1 MTDVNIVFGTRPEA
15 IKLAPVIQAL
25 KSKPGISFRVIL
37 TGQHREMTRGILDW
51 FDIVPDDDLDI
62 MEKDQTLAS
71 MTARC
76 VTLVDKYFSANPA
89 KIVIAQGDTTSAFI
103 ASLVGFYHKSKI
115 GHVEAGL
122 RTGNKYSPWPEE
134 MNRLL
139 VTQLADFHFAP
150 TQRNVQSL
158 LKENIK
164 PDAIL
169 ESGNTVIDA
178 LLYSVKKIKA
188 QHRYAPVLHDF
199 YQGDKRAVKVILITG
214 HRRENFGGGF
224 ENICNA
230 IKTLAEKY
238 PEAHFIYPVHL
249 NPNVRKTVFDMLG
262 NSANIHLIEPLEYP
276 EFVSL
281 MERSFMILTDS
292 GGVQEEAPSLKK
304 PVLVFRE
311 NTERPEAVDAGMVK
325 IVGVQTKNIIDS
337 FVSIYESP
345 AEYKSMIQGV
355 NPYGDGTAA
364 KKIVDFLANKV

>member
-25 KSKPGISFRVIL
+25 KSKPEISFRVIL
-37 TGQHREMTRGILDW
+37 TGQHREMTKGILDW
-51 FDIVPDDDLDI
+51 FDIIPDSDLDI

-103 ASLVGFYHKSKI
+103 ASLIGFYHKSKI

-158 LKENIK
+158 LKENIR
-164 PDAIL
+164 PEVIV

-178 LLYSVKKIKA
+178 LLYSIKKIKT
-188 QHRYAPVLHDF
+188 QQRYAPILQEF
-199 YQGDKRAVKVILITG
+199 YQGDKQHARVVLITG

-230 IKTLAEKY
+230 IRALAEKY
-238 PEAHFIYPVHL
+238 PEVHFVYPVHL
-249 NPNVRKTVFDMLG
+249 NPNVRKTVFELLG
-262 NSANIHLIEPLEYP
+262 NYANIHLIEPLEYP

-325 IVGVQTKNIIDS
+325 VVGVQVKHIVDS
-337 FVSIYESP
+337 FISIYENP
-345 AEYKSMIQGV
+345 AEYNSMTRGV

-364 KKIVDFLANKV
+364 KKIVDFLVRQL

>member
-37 TGQHREMTRGILDW
+37 TGQHREMTKGILDW
-51 FDIVPDDDLDI
+51 FDIVPDADLDI
-62 MEKDQTLAS
+62 MEKDQSLAS

-76 VTLVDKYFSANPA
+76 VTLVDKYFAANPS
-89 KIVIAQGDTTSAFI
+89 KIVLAQGDTTSAFI

-150 TQRNVQSL
+150 TQKNVQSL
-158 LKENIK
+158 LKENIN
-164 PDAIL
+164 PDTIL
-169 ESGNTVIDA
+169 QSGNTVIDA
-178 LLYSVKKIKA
+178 LLYSVKKIKI
-188 QHRYAPVLHDF
+188 QHRYAPSLHEF
-199 YQGDKRAVKVILITG
+199 YKGDKQGAKVILITG

-230 IKTLAEKY
+230 IRTLAEKY
-238 PEAHFIYPVHL
+238 PDAHFVYPVHL

-325 IVGVQTKNIIDS
+325 IVGVQVKNIIDS
-337 FVSIYESP
+337 FVSIYENP
-345 AEYKSMIQGV
+345 AEYNSMIQGV

-364 KKIVDFLANKV
+364 KKIVDFLEKQL

>member
-51 FDIVPDDDLDI
+51 FDIVPDADLDI

-164 PDAIL
+164 PDAII

-188 QHRYAPVLHDF
+188 QHRYAPVLQDF
-199 YQGDKRAVKVILITG
+199 YQGDKQTAKVILITG

-224 ENICNA
+224 ENICSA

-262 NSANIHLIEPLEYP
+262 NSANIYLIEPLEYP

-337 FVSIYESP
+337 FVSIYENP
-345 AEYKSMIQGV
+345 AEYNSMIQGV

-364 KKIVDFLANKV
+364 KKIVDFLATKV